1 MRKPARKFVVG
12 FVFIVLIALP
22 IFSQADLSPSEAC
35 SFIRAE
41 LLKKGFS
48 DLKVF
53 CVRSKV
59 RLEYHTVHIEL
70 GVEEKTIDEL
80 FDIWYEAAL
89 IIAALQPVSRYI
101 PSLEIH
107 PVFKVTTLGFWK
119 MGKLTC
125 WINADDCVKAI
136 SDGVFTTRKEREAFI
151 LSRLQHGK

>member
-1 MRKPARKFVVG
+1 MRKPARKFVVS
-12 FVFIVLIALP
+12 FCFIVLITLP
-22 IFSQADLSPSEAC
+22 IFSQVDLSPDEAR
-35 SFIRAE
+35 SFIKAE
-41 LLKKGFS
+41 LSKKGFG
-48 DLKVF
+48 DLKVT
-53 CVRSKV
+53 CVQNEV
-59 RLEYHTVHIEL
+59 RLEYHTVYIEL
-70 GVEEKTIDEL
+70 GAEERTTNEI

-125 WINADDCVKAI
+125 WIHADDCVKAI

-151 LSRLQHGK
+151 LSRLQYEK